1 MKFNKSLI
9 IGLGIVII
17 CGAGVSYSLVK
28 HDKAE
33 YITKEQAKTVMLEKV
48 PDGKILEFSYDN
60 NDSSPKYESQIVK
73 DNIKYEVDV
82 DAETGDVINFE
93 QEVLK
98 EKDANAQAQKTTDK
112 LISEDKAMDV
122 MLNKVPKATVKS
134 FHLDKDGK
142 DPEYEGELI
151 KADTKYEITV
161 DAKTGD
167 IKEFSHE
174 KMKDNYDVNDDKYG
188 DMEFND

>member
-1 MKFNKSLI
+1 MKIDKPI
-9 IGLGIVII
+9 IIALGLVVI
-17 CGAGVSYSLVK
+17 CGVGVSYSLVK

-33 YITKEQAKTVMLEKV
+33 YLTKNQAKNIILEKV

-60 NDSSPKYESQIVK
+60 ENNSPKYESEIVK
-73 DNIKYEVDV
+73 DTMKYQVDV
-82 DAETGDVINFE
+82 DAETGKIINFE

-98 EKDANAQAQKTTDK
+98 DQNDRKTSDR
-112 LISEDKAMDV
+112 LISEDKAIDTMI
-122 MLNKVPKATVKS
+122 NKVPKATVQK
-134 FHLDKDGK
+134 FNLDKDGENA
-142 DPEYEGELI
+142 EYEGVLT

-174 KMKDNYDVNDDKYG
+174 QIKVKDTKADKDNQYG
-188 DMEFND
+188 DIEIND

>member
-1 MKFNKSLI
+1 MKIDKPI
-9 IGLGIVII
+9 IIALGLVVI
-17 CGAGVSYSLVK
+17 CGVGVSYSLVK

-33 YITKEQAKTVMLEKV
+33 YLTKNQAKNIILEKV

-60 NDSSPKYESQIVK
+60 ENNSPKYESEIVK
-73 DNIKYEVDV
+73 DTMKYQVDV
-82 DAETGDVINFE
+82 DAETGKIINFE

-98 EKDANAQAQKTTDK
+98 DQNDRKTSDK
-112 LISEDKAMDV
+112 LISEDKAIDTMI
-122 MLNKVPKATVKS
+122 NKVPKATVQK
-134 FHLDKDGK
+134 FNLDKDGENA
-142 DPEYEGELI
+142 EYEGVLT

-174 KMKDNYDVNDDKYG
+174 QIKVKDTKADKDNQYG
-188 DMEFND
+188 DIEIND

>member
-1 MKFNKSLI
+1 MKIDKPI
-9 IGLGIVII
+9 IIALGLVVI
-17 CGAGVSYSLVK
+17 CGVGVSYSLVK

-33 YITKEQAKTVMLEKV
+33 YLTKNQAKNIILEKV

-60 NDSSPKYESQIVK
+60 ENNSPKYESEIVK
-73 DNIKYEVDV
+73 DTIKYQVDV
-82 DAETGDVINFE
+82 DAETGKIINFE

-98 EKDANAQAQKTTDK
+98 DQNDRKTSDK
-112 LISEDKAMDV
+112 LISEDKAIDTMI
-122 MLNKVPKATVKS
+122 NKVPKATVQK
-134 FHLDKDGK
+134 FNLDKDGENA
-142 DPEYEGELI
+142 EYEGVLT

-174 KMKDNYDVNDDKYG
+174 QIKVKDTKADKDNQYG
-188 DMEFND
+188 DIEIND

>member
-1 MKFNKSLI
+1 MKINKAI
-9 IGLGIVII
+9 IIALGLVVI
-17 CGAGVSYSLVK
+17 CGVGVSYSLVK

-33 YITKEQAKTVMLEKV
+33 YLTKIQAKNIILEKV

-60 NDSSPKYESQIVK
+60 ENNSPKYESEIVK
-73 DNIKYEVDV
+73 DTMKYQVDV
-82 DAETGDVINFE
+82 DAETGKIINFE

-98 EKDANAQAQKTTDK
+98 DQNDRKTSDR
-112 LISEDKAMDV
+112 LISEDKAIDTMI
-122 MLNKVPKATVKS
+122 NKVPKATVQK
-134 FHLDKDGK
+134 FNLDKDGENA
-142 DPEYEGELI
+142 EYEGVLT

-174 KMKDNYDVNDDKYG
+174 QIKVKDTKADKDNQYG
-188 DMEFND
+188 DIEIND